1 MDFRSLTYFIT
12 VAGELNIT
20 KAAALLN
27 MSQPPLSSQ
36 IRQLEE
42 ELGTQLFIRSKKGLT
57 LTPAGTIL
65 LKRAQQI
72 LELAEHTRQEIS
84 NYETFLSGEL
94 RIGVVEGRAPFLLSR
109 WIRGFSEEFPL
120 VTYTVRSGSSDD
132 LLDQLS
138 HHLLDLAVIAAP
150 YNPELLHGITVG
162 RTPWVAIIPR
172 EHPLA
177 LAEGNEVRLEELA
190 DVPLIIPER
199 TFRVTAIEHWFS
211 QKKLSPRICCKT
223 SHYVDAVSLVEQGVG
238 VCIFPQSTY
247 TPNPHVSVKL
257 ITQPAKYAEYVLVS
271 SRGSVISDLAD
282 AFRDYVKDFLEENRM
297 QSARFRLREAE
308 LTLPEDADLL

>member
-1 MDFRSLTYFIT
+1 MDFRSLTYFLT

-36 IRQLEE
+36 IKQLEE
-42 ELGTQLFIRSKKGLT
+42 DLGTQLFIRSKRGLS
-57 LTPAGTIL
+57 LTPAGLIFY
-65 LKRAQQI
+65 KRAQQI
-72 LELAEHTRQEIS
+72 LELADHTRQEIS

-120 VTYTVRSGSSDD
+120 VSYTIRSGSSDD

-150 YNPELLHGITVG
+150 YNSELLQGIPVG

-172 EHPLA
+172 DHPLA
-177 LAEGNEVRLEELA
+177 GTDSKEILLTDLA
-190 DVPLIIPER
+190 DIPLIIPER
-199 TFRVTAIEHWFS
+199 TSRVTAIGQWFS
-211 QKKLSPRICCKT
+211 EKKISPHICCKT
-223 SHYVDAVSLVEQGVG
+223 SHYIDAVSLVEQGVG

-247 TPNPHVSVKL
+247 TPNPHVVIRL

-271 SRGSVISDLAD
+271 SRAAVTSDLAD
-282 AFRDYVKDFLEENRM
+282 AFMDYVQDFLEEDQM
-297 QSARFRLREAE
+297 HTGRFRTKEAE
-308 LTLPEDADLL
+308 FTLPADADLL